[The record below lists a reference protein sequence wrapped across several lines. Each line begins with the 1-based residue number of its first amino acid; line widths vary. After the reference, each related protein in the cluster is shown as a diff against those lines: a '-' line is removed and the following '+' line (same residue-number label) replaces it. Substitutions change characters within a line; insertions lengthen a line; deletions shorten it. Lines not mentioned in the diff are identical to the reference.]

1 MRLALAALLFS
12 ACYIDSG
19 DDGYV
24 YEDGYY
30 GSGSGWGSGW
40 GGGSGVDTEY
50 GCASDAECGGLV
62 CARTRECLPASQV
75 RAVHALWTVGGDAAS
90 ATSCSLAPNL
100 AITFSGGSGEQ
111 WGYAPVP
118 CKAGKFT
125 VDKFPTRFT
134 NVQLARD
141 TDYSGGAYGTFGSDG
156 NALLDL
162 PY

>member
-1 MRLALAALLFS
+1 MRIALAALCL
-12 ACYIDSG
+12 AAAGAGCYIDSS
-19 DDGYV
+19 DDGY
-24 YEDGYY
+24 YDDGYY
-30 GSGSGWGSGW
+30 DDGWGSGW
-40 GGGSGVDTEY
+40 GGTSGPAEY

-75 RAVHALWTVGGDAAS
+75 RAVHALWTIGGDAAS
-90 ATSCSLAPNL
+90 NTSCSLVPDL
-100 AITFSGGSGEQ
+100 AITFSSSTGEQ

-118 CKAGKFT
+118 CDAGKFT

-156 NALLDL
+156 NATLDL